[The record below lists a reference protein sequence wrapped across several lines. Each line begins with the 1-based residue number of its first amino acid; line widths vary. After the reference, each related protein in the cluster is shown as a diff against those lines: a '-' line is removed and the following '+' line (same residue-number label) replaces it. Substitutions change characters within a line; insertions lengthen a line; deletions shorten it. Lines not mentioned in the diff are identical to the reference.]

1 MIKIVKIESG
11 SKAASVGIRTGD
23 MLLSIN
29 KFDVRDLLDYH
40 FYQAG
45 EVISLDYLR
54 DGVKSTVKIR
64 KDYDEDLGI
73 VLASMRPK
81 ACSNDCIFCFIK
93 QNPPGMRKT
102 VYFCDE
108 DYRYSFLHGNYITLT
123 NLSDVELGRIVEL
136 RLSPLYISVHA
147 TDSAVRQ
154 QIFRFK
160 KDDYLLEKLAFL
172 SRNRIELHAQVVLIP
187 GYNDGSSLSHT
198 IGDLYQFKN
207 VKTLA
212 IVPVGLTKHRTELTP
227 LQPVTAEQAKNLI
240 HQLKSWNRRYR
251 NSDGDP
257 FVCLADEFFLLAN
270 KPLPPTKQY
279 GMYYQLENGVGLTRQ
294 FLDNFKRQIPYLPKA
309 INESRRILLI
319 TGELAAPILER
330 HLLPVL
336 NSIDNLTVEIRPII
350 NNFYGDTVTVAGLL
364 TAGDI
369 IEQVPKS
376 KYYDQVW
383 LPPRCVN
390 DDGILLDNL
399 TPDDI
404 QHAIDRAVVVGSDDF
419 IEIVKN
425 D

>member
-1 MIKIVKIESG
+1 MIKIVNTEPG
-11 SKAASVGIRTGD
+11 SKAASVGIRAGD

-29 KFDVRDLLDYH
+29 KSDVRDLLDYR

-45 EVISLDYLR
+45 ELISLDYLR
-54 DGVKSTVKIR
+54 DGVKSTVKIQ
-64 KDYDEDLGI
+64 KDYDENLGI
-73 VLASMRPK
+73 ELAHMRPK

-102 VYFCDE
+102 IYFCDE

-123 NLSDVELGRIVEL
+123 DLSDVELKRIVKL

-160 KDDYLLEKLAFL
+160 KDDHLLEKLSFL
-172 SRNRIELHAQVVLIP
+172 SQNRIELHTQVVLIP
-187 GYNDGSSLSHT
+187 GYNDGSVLSQT
-198 IGDLYQFKN
+198 VDDLYQFKN

-212 IVPVGLTKHRTELTP
+212 IVPVGLTNYRTGLTQ
-227 LQPVTAEQAKNLI
+227 LQPVTAEQANNLI
-240 HQLKSWNRRYR
+240 RQLKSWNRHYR

-257 FVCLADEFFLLAN
+257 FVYLADEFFLLAN
-270 KPLPPTKQY
+270 EPLPPAKQY

-294 FLDNFKRQIPYLPKA
+294 FLDNFKKQVPFLPKA
-309 INESRRILLI
+309 VNESRKILLI

-336 NSIDNLTVEIRPII
+336 NSIDNLTVEICPII
-350 NNFYGDTVTVAGLL
+350 NNFYGDTVSVAGLL
-364 TAGDI
+364 TGGDI
-369 IEQVPKS
+369 IEQFPKS
-376 KYYDQVW
+376 KHYDQVL

-390 DDGILLDNL
+390 EDGILLDDL

-404 QHAIDRAVVVGSDDF
+404 QNALLRTVSVGNDNF
-419 IEIVKN
+419 VEILKN
-425 D
+425 A

>member
-1 MIKIVKIESG
+1 MVKIVNIEPG
-11 SKAASVGIRTGD
+11 SKAANVGIRTGD
-23 MLLSIN
+23 MLLAIN
-29 KFDVRDLLDYH
+29 RAEIQDILDYH

-54 DGVKSTVKIR
+54 DGVKSTVKIQ

-73 VLASMRPK
+73 ELAPMRPK
-81 ACSNDCIFCFIK
+81 SCSNNCIFCFIK

-102 VYFCDE
+102 IYFCDE
-108 DYRYSFLHGNYITLT
+108 DYRYSFLYGNYITLT
-123 NLSDVELGRIVEL
+123 NLSYAELKRIVKL

-160 KDDYLLEKLAFL
+160 KDDHLPEKLAFL
-172 SRNRIELHAQVVLIP
+172 SRNRIELHTQVVLIP
-187 GYNDGSSLSHT
+187 GYNDGPILSQT
-198 IGDLYQFKN
+198 IDDLYRFKN

-212 IVPVGLTKHRTELTP
+212 IVPVGLTKHRARLTQ
-227 LQPVTAEQAKNLI
+227 LQLVTAGQAKNLI

-257 FVCLADEFFLLAN
+257 FIYLADEFFLLAN
-270 KPLPPTKQY
+270 KPLPPAKQY
-279 GMYYQLENGVGLTRQ
+279 GMYYQLENGVGLIRQ
-294 FLDNFKRQIPYLPKA
+294 FLDNFKKQVPFLPRSV
-309 INESRRILLI
+309 NEFRRILLI

-336 NSIDNLTVEIRPII
+336 NSIDNLTVEVFPII
-350 NNFYGDTVTVAGLL
+350 NSFYGDTVTVAGLL
-364 TAGDI
+364 TGGDI
-369 IEQVPKS
+369 IKQFPRS
-376 KYYDQVW
+376 KHYDQVL

-390 DDGILLDNL
+390 EDGILLDDL

-404 QHAIDRAVVVGSDDF
+404 QNAIDRAVAVGSDDF
-419 IEIVKN
+419 IEMVN
-425 D
+425 NG